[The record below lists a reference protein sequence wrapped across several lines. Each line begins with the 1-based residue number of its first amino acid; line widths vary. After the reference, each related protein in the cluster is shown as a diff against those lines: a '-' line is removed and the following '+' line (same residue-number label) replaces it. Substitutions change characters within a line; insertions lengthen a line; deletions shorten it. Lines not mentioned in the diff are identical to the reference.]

1 MNLDLDSAIV
11 LLPEWGDDPHQA
23 LRFGSLRALFSLH
36 PQLFRQQRR
45 PLWLE
50 EHSARPQRSHCHR
63 VWLNTLQI
71 GWQRCLSRQ
80 SDMRER
86 VEIHGKAPNVRQLL
100 YVAAVVADGA
110 QDLVGGRV
118 PGVVPIAA
126 PVLACTATLFKQDDT
141 QQHLAHCDAR
151 FPHAIGCIDLHD
163 SVLWEVAHAATV
175 DGLTHIHL
183 LALDT
188 TRKIM
193 LAGCT
198 MNTAF
203 VSSSTASFL
212 ALHFHDIIIKL
223 HPPQW
228 ASWRK
233 AAALSKHLVRHSGQ
247 LQHSPQSFC
256 TLP

>member
-1 MNLDLDSAIV
+1 
-11 LLPEWGDDPHQA
+11 
-23 LRFGSLRALFSLH
+23 
-36 PQLFRQQRR
+36 
-45 PLWLE
+45 
-50 EHSARPQRSHCHR
+50 
-63 VWLNTLQI
+63 
-71 GWQRCLSRQ
+71 
-80 SDMRER
+80 MRER

-175 DGLTHIHL
+175 DGLTHIDL
-183 LALDT
+183 LASDT
-188 TRKIM
+188 TRKLM

-203 VSSSTASFL
+203 VSSSTASLFPL
-212 ALHFHDIIIKL
+212 LFPHTAHQVYIL
-223 HPPQW
+223 HPTSMGVM
-228 ASWRK
+228 AKSSSFVK
-233 AAALSKHLVRHSGQ
+233 ALVSTLRAA
-247 LQHSPQSFC
+247 
-256 TLP
+256 